1 MKATSKSEDSL
12 GRPKKEVAL
21 KIKGCLKMKTTSAI
35 RKTFLAAMS
44 SSRSDDVTNSV
55 CLSVCV
61 SVCSHF
67 VKFRAFEE
75 LEARCL

>member
-12 GRPKKEVAL
+12 GRPKNEVAL

-55 CLSVCV
+55 CLSVC
-61 SVCSHF
+61 SHF
-67 VKFRAFEE
+67 VKFGDFEVF
-75 LEARCL
+75 EARCL